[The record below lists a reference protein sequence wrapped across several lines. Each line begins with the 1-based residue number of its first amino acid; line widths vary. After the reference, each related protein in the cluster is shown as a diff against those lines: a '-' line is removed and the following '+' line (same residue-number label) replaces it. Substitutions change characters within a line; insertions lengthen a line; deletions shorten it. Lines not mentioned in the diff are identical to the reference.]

1 MVIYGLLMVP
11 SLTATVGQ
19 KSTDLNAHNTQTS
32 HQVGYTYSTMCIY
45 IYITLNKYIIIHLM
59 NVPMFRHNKSA
70 TFSFA
75 TSSANCKI
83 CRCIVG
89 TSKPRAQDQIPPI
102 GPGWWGMLPTCRQ
115 LCALKYSPRDL
126 LYGNGLKCS
135 PLPYFIYHGSMEWF
149 EMILMLL
156 GNSPS
161 TIGR

>member
-1 MVIYGLLMVP
+1 MVP
-11 SLTATVGQ
+11 SLTAMVGQ

-32 HQVGYTYSTMCIY
+32 HQVGYTYSTMCKYIY
-45 IYITLNKYIIIHLM
+45 IYHIKQIHHNTSHECPHVQTQQVRYLL
-59 NVPMFRHNKSA
+59 FRH
-70 TFSFA
+70 FL
-75 TSSANCKI
+75 CKL
-83 CRCIVG
+83 
-89 TSKPRAQDQIPPI
+89 QDLQVHSRHLKTPGSGSNPPI